1 MYLCVCY
8 ETVQGPETQDTPHLF
23 LLSADAS
30 TPLKQTL
37 TGLRLRNRDA
47 HTRTCTLVFN
57 ALVYS
62 NCLRLGFGR
71 TFVDIDVMC
80 TEVRRYVL
88 LK

>member
-8 ETVQGPETQDTPHLF
+8 ETVQGPETQDTSHLF
-23 LLSADAS
+23 LLSADTS

-37 TGLRLRNRDA
+37 TGLRL
-47 HTRTCTLVFN
+47 HTHTCTQVFN

-80 TEVRRYVL
+80 SEVRRYVL